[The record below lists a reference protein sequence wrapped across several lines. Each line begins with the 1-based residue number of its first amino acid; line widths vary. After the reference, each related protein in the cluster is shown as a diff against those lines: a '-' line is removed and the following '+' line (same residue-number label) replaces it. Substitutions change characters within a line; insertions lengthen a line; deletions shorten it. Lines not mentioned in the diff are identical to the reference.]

1 MLPLWTAF
9 VKLSDLAKGSDVS
22 ASRNRLLLWFQES
35 SVGLPAPCRVWRS
48 FVFCLLSSSLA
59 CFVHLTT
66 NGYFCSVGFVSLGFL
81 RMRFSAPCP
90 TLLLSHSGGLG
101 TDIGGVISSR
111 KQSKLKCWPEKLQ
124 CCLNRND
131 YIQEIIN
138 VWDLVSQVVHLVTS
152 EFFQQ
157 GDLERSTLKMEPSVS
172 KKHITYFICWHVVC
186 QQSRLFWAIYIVF
199 CTSSPIFNV
208 NWSLLWM
215 PSLVKSATIIFSKL
229 YALLKKQ
236 SKRFVKI
243 QAVSQFSGESK
254 AKINYRIRYFH
265 H

>member
-22 ASRNRLLLWFQES
+22 ASRNRLLLWFQGILCWVAS
-35 SVGLPAPCRVWRS
+35 SLPGLA
-48 FVFCLLSSSLA
+48 VFCLLSSLQFLGLFCPS
-59 CFVHLTT
+59 HHQW
-66 NGYFCSVGFVSLGFL
+66 YFCSVGFVSLGFL

-101 TDIGGVISSR
+101 TDIGGVTSSR
-111 KQSKLKCWPEKLQ
+111 KQSKLKCWPKKLQ

-131 YIQEIIN
+131 FIQEIIN

-215 PSLVKSATIIFSKL
+215 LSLVKSATIIFSKL
-229 YALLKKQ
+229 YALLKK
-236 SKRFVKI
+236 
-243 QAVSQFSGESK
+243 AE
-254 AKINYRIRYFH
+254 
-265 H
+265 

>member
-9 VKLSDLAKGSDVS
+9 VKLSDLASGRVPT
-22 ASRNRLLLWFQES
+22 FQLVAIVFCFGFKES

-81 RMRFSAPCP
+81 RMRFLAPCP

-101 TDIGGVISSR
+101 TDIGGVTSSR
-111 KQSKLKCWPEKLQ
+111 KQSKLKCWPKKLQ

-131 YIQEIIN
+131 FIQEIIN
-138 VWDLVSQVVHLVTS
+138 VWYLVSQVVHLVTS

-199 CTSSPIFNV
+199 FTSSPIFNV

-229 YALLKKQ
+229 YALLKK
-236 SKRFVKI
+236 
-243 QAVSQFSGESK
+243 AESTICQDSSRESVLWWIEGK
-254 AKINYRIRYFH
+254 D
-265 H
+265 